1 MCVFIDVTSKMEAEL
16 ENKAQSE
23 MLRLILQGSGES
35 IIVYDVPTDTL
46 INEKVVDGE
55 MVTTMKYENFYKV
68 STLTG

>member
-1 MCVFIDVTSKMEAEL
+1 MFIDVTSKMEAEL

-46 INEKVVDGE
+46 IK
-55 MVTTMKYENFYKV
+55 
-68 STLTG
+68 